1 MCSYTNSGIH
11 YLHLLNLKKMSRL
24 MLWITNFNAPV
35 EVFIRAEASWPLGD
49 HASNDTEAIWSVGH
63 KHQIKITELMKT
75 GFSATGSSK
84 S

>member
-1 MCSYTNSGIH
+1 
-11 YLHLLNLKKMSRL
+11 

-35 EVFIRAEASWPLGD
+35 EVFIRAEASWPIGD

-75 GFSATGSSK
+75 GDFQPLEVLKVEDERVQIQTSGK
-84 S
+84 L